1 MYLSPCLFH
10 IVCCIC
16 CSFLYIC
23 INIFSNVIYNFCL
36 HVVLTK
42 SHLISLFFV
51 TWSPLYILSI
61 KAYLISRPPLETPD
75 ERSSLEKSKLSLYF
89 SGSCIPINE
98 SLFFFRPPSL
108 RDWFCHLSMYLWGWI
123 YSLPIHSGNLNVSSS
138 SANCTRVWNAAN

>member
-1 MYLSPCLFH
+1 MSLSPCLFH

-75 ERSSLEKSKLSLYF
+75 ERSSLEKSKFSLYF
-89 SGSCIPINE
+89 SGSCIPTNE

-108 RDWFCHLSMYLWGWI
+108 RHIYRCIYGDGFIPCQYIVETSMLVVVQI
-123 YSLPIHSGNLNVSSS
+123 ARASG
-138 SANCTRVWNAAN
+138 TRKIK